1 MLPAVEVIRRPGSTP
16 GGPVTPSSTA
26 PTPSPTPRPT
36 PRPTPVA
43 PSAPVAPPSAEG
55 APRAATP
62 APRPTPGVSPAPRPS
77 GLSPSPRPA
86 ASVAPSAPPPR
97 PAPGPVGT
105 AGTTGSAPT
114 ASSVPPRPSG
124 PPAPGFTPGAS
135 ARPPPR
141 GPGMGGPPRAG
152 GPPGR
157 FAPRPSTPR
166 PPPTPEQILAL
177 ATREHV
183 PARIAKG
190 ELEGKMKARI
200 WRKLHAEEAKRFD
213 QVYELMGQTPGL
225 SLGDAFGI
233 LQSGLT
239 VQEFMA
245 RKERSQRKAAIKQA
259 RGQVDNA
266 LVADFLGA
274 FIEQKTE
281 LSVVLAERS
290 LLDTLLAEEA
300 IAFTFERTGRLEKLQ
315 VVLIARRGDWERLM
329 PNLERDA
336 KLTQKPAQVARQ
348 PDKRPYSDP
357 RPFLPHIGQTV
368 KLVLRNGITVEAP
381 LLRVGRFDVLLGEP
395 GHELFIPLHALLR
408 FEAPPAPAEDASDD
422 AAGSKP
428 DAEG

>member
-1 MLPAVEVIRRPGSTP
+1 
-16 GGPVTPSSTA
+16 
-26 PTPSPTPRPT
+26 
-36 PRPTPVA
+36 
-43 PSAPVAPPSAEG
+43 
-55 APRAATP
+55 
-62 APRPTPGVSPAPRPS
+62 
-77 GLSPSPRPA
+77 
-86 ASVAPSAPPPR
+86 
-97 PAPGPVGT
+97 
-105 AGTTGSAPT
+105 
-114 ASSVPPRPSG
+114 
-124 PPAPGFTPGAS
+124 
-135 ARPPPR
+135 
-141 GPGMGGPPRAG
+141 MGGPPRAG

-157 FAPRPSTPR
+157 FAPRPGPPR
-166 PPPTPEQILAL
+166 PPPTPEQILSL

-213 QVYELMGQTPGL
+213 QVYELMGQTPSL

-329 PNLERDA
+329 PTLERDA

-408 FEAPPAPAEDASDD
+408 FEAPPAPPEDASDD
-422 AAGSKP
+422 EDGSKP

>member
-1 MLPAVEVIRRPGSTP
+1 M
-16 GGPVTPSSTA
+16 
-26 PTPSPTPRPT
+26 PRPT
-36 PRPTPVA
+36 AGGAPPPRPRG
-43 PSAPVAPPSAEG
+43 G
-55 APRAATP
+55 APT
-62 APRPTPGVSPAPRPS
+62 APRPAPPLAPAGVS
-77 GLSPSPRPA
+77 GPSPRPA
-86 ASVAPSAPPPR
+86 PSPAGLATASPSATPRPSSPSAP
-97 PAPGPVGT
+97 GV
-105 AGTTGSAPT
+105 
-114 ASSVPPRPSG
+114 
-124 PPAPGFTPGAS
+124 TPGAP
-135 ARPPPR
+135 RPPPR
-141 GPGMGGPPRAG
+141 GPGAGGPARAG

-259 RGQVDNA
+259 RGQVDNS

-395 GHELFIPLHALLR
+395 GHELFVPLHALLR
-408 FEAPPAPAEDASDD
+408 FEAPPAPAEAASDD
-422 AAGSKP
+422 AAEPKP
-428 DAEG
+428 DAAG

>member
-1 MLPAVEVIRRPGSTP
+1 MAPAVEVIRRPGTTP
-16 GGPVTPSSTA
+16 GAPVAPSSAA

-43 PSAPVAPPSAEG
+43 PSAPAAEA
-55 APRAATP
+55 APRATP
-62 APRPTPGVSPAPRPS
+62 APRPTPGVAPTPRPGGLSPMPPRPS
-77 GLSPSPRPA
+77 MP
-86 ASVAPSAPPPR
+86 VAPTGASAAPPR
-97 PAPGPVGT
+97 PAPSPAGP
-105 AGTTGSAPT
+105 ATTPG
-114 ASSVPPRPSG
+114 VPPRPSG
-124 PPAPGFTPGAS
+124 ASAPGFTPGAS
-135 ARPPPR
+135 RPPPR
-141 GPGMGGPPRAG
+141 GPGVGGPPRSG

-408 FEAPPAPAEDASDD
+408 FDAPPAPAEAASGD
-422 AAGSKP
+422 AAESKP
-428 DAEG
+428 DAAG